1 MKNIKQ
7 REVNCQRKEAARAFG
22 AASLVIVG
30 AAGLIVASVP
40 FCANAASDVTTD
52 GSSAGAEATIMV
64 TVKRI
69 ELTVDKINGAPVEL
83 TSRNSGIT
91 RLNYDTYSWRNFIIF
106 HTSERAYVRIYSG
119 DTVIWEGWSSGNGQQ
134 TRANFNLPKKIGNYE
149 LKIRTFTDKD
159 TSKGIVGYT
168 EATLNL
174 NFKATVPS
182 ILPGNSG
189 ASPALYMNI
198 GGTMISISTII
209 IVLALLIVIAVLV
222 SERAEYKSEHQKE
235 EKAKAARKKRA
246 KAKAKARPAKLV

>member
-1 MKNIKQ
+1 MKKINQ
-7 REVNCQRKEAARAFG
+7 REIDCQSRRSLRAFG
-22 AASLVIVG
+22 AAGLVVVG
-30 AAGLIVASVP
+30 IAGLMVASGP
-40 FCANAASDVTTD
+40 LCASAASNADVE
-52 GSSAGAEATIMV
+52 GASAGAEAAIMV

-83 TSRNSGIT
+83 TSRNGGINNL
-91 RLNYDTYSWRNFIIF
+91 RYDTYSWRNFIIF

-119 DTVIWEGWSSGNGQQ
+119 DKVVWEGWSNGNGQQ

-159 TSKGIVGYT
+159 DSKGIVGYT

-198 GGTMISISTII
+198 GGVMVSISTII
-209 IVLALLIVIAVLV
+209 IVLALLIVVAVLV
-222 SERAEYKSEHQKE
+222 SERAEYKAEHKKE
-235 EKAKAARKKRA
+235 EKAKAERKKRA